1 MSVSVK
7 NRDKASN
14 LIPWV
19 PITWKKQKQ
28 KKKQGFI
35 VLIGAISKKPPWHLR
50 KFLDLEQ
57 PPACLKLTNKLKK
70 FVAKIDFSEMQIM
83 T

>member
-1 MSVSVK
+1 MSISVK

-19 PITWKKQKQ
+19 PITWE
-28 KKKQGFI
+28 KQGFI
-35 VLIGAISKKPPWHLR
+35 VLIGAIPKKPPWHLR
-50 KFLDLEQ
+50 KFLDLGQ

-70 FVAKIDFSEMQIM
+70 FAAKINFSETQIM